1 MINVATRRLFIC
13 TLPVD
18 MRKGMDGLAGVVLS
32 QLQREPTSGEIFIFI
47 GRRARVLKALC
58 WDGAGYGLCSPGLAE
73 GWSPPPHNQRRDG
86 RATAV
91 ELSETEWHLLLD
103 GIVVR
108 DRVLLKRH
116 RRSLAE
122 DQVRVPALMEDTPHP
137 FANLASAR
145 KFSRARWAHP

>member
-1 MINVATRRLFIC
+1 
-13 TLPVD
+13 

-58 WDGAGYGLCSPGLAE
+58 WDGDGLLAVQQAVGRRE
-73 GWSPPPHNQRRDG
+73 VPPTTHPAQRRPRHRCG
-86 RATAV
+86 G
-91 ELSETEWHLLLD
+91 LSETEWHLLLD

-122 DQVRVPALMEDTPHP
+122 DQVRVPALMEVTHRIHL
-137 FANLASAR
+137 ANLRER
-145 KFSRARWAHP
+145 KKVSRAMRAPVEARVMNGPASPTPRG